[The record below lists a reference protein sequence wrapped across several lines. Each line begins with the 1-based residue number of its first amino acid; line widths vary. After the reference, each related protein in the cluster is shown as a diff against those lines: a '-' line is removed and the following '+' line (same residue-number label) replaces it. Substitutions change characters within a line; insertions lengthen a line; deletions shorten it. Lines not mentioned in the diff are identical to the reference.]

1 MSRGLGLTMEAT
13 CLLENLGV
21 QDLVAT
27 VSVQLIGVQ
36 FDARVNCFS
45 LKEVCNRY
53 WNELPSNVS

>member
-1 MSRGLGLTMEAT
+1 MEAT